1 MPANPLLPYLRSG
14 RTWAAT
20 AVALLALAARLTAQS
35 LPATPAAPAAPRDN
49 DTIVLSPFTVAGD
62 ADRGYQALNTLSGT
76 RLNSK
81 LEDLGASITVITKQ
95 QMDDLA
101 MLDINDVFRYEAS
114 TEGTDN
120 FTTFNRNRSGGVND
134 QVQSDPQKSNR
145 IRGMTTA
152 GQSAGGANT
161 AWGNFASNSN
171 IPFDPYNIA
180 AIEISRGPNSNL
192 FGLGSASGT
201 VNIVPSQ
208 ANPNRQVFL
217 SDLRIDSYG
226 GHRESFNVNLPLLPG
241 KVAVRVAAVNEDKA
255 FIRKPSS
262 ERINREFATL
272 LVRPFKNTTIR
283 ASMEHYY
290 NDYRRPN
297 SITARD
303 TTTEWKAAGSPTWD
317 PTTMMVTL
325 ANGTRSG
332 PFTAD
337 TASLALPGLGI
348 NTTIHTLPAGLIGGY
363 NGFYAH
369 PVVIIDN
376 NAIRGFT
383 VTKTNNPVTGTALP
397 TNPFNG
403 GNSTLRHLTSG
414 THIMRQR
421 DVLGPGG
428 LPLYIVPGTNDKS
441 IYDWSEY
448 NIVAPNHGTDRAKT
462 FSAEIEQ
469 IILSTSQHLLAA
481 RVGAFQQKYS
491 RRTYSFID
499 NLETVIY
506 VDVNEKQL
514 DGSANPYFKRPFVQA
529 TSPTVRYGP
538 QNAAILSAD
547 LAYQYTPGKLPRWLS
562 WIGQQRVGTHLEQNF
577 RDEWEFSTST
587 RVTDFDK
594 AWINPTAPRN
604 LIATAGIQNIAQ
616 RWYLGDNQGQNVDYG
631 PAATDNINGTYSL
644 TWFNNRTGTWVNDPV
659 TVDELLNNGQGA
671 RRRNEVRTLNATA
684 QSFFFNDRL
693 VTTFGFRRDRQRART
708 GAGAFVNPTTGRADT
723 SNTNI
728 FGPVVNYFTPA
739 GIGPINL
746 PGWVEQAGDTKTYGA
761 VVKATRWLNV
771 HVNKSDSFAPDIV
784 RQAVDSIGNVP
795 NPHGYV
801 TEWGVSFSAL
811 QNKLNVR
818 INRFQTKEL
827 YSRGS
832 EVGTLGNRY
841 LDMEGRPDGS
851 NNIQVSS
858 FRYFATQIA
867 RGRLAAQGIASPTAA
882 QLDPAVAKL
891 MGLSDEM
898 YTRLVYSGP
907 SQPQTVGTTDVSSK
921 GFELEATYNPTRNWR
936 MKFTGSQ
943 TRAQDDRVSP
953 EIYNWWQTRIPIW
966 TSLRTDVVPGDGK
979 GRLWWD
985 TSPGEFFPGGE
996 ARTPQTRW
1004 IQDQFG
1010 AYWAAATN
1018 AGRPRT
1024 QMREYRATAI
1034 SNYDF
1039 TEGVLR
1045 NFNFGGALRW
1055 ESKAS
1060 IGFMAGPAETSGPY
1074 QGAVLFLDNNKPI
1087 WDKARSYMDL
1097 SAGYRFK
1104 FFGDKV
1110 RAKAQL
1116 NVKNVLEGGRLQAIG
1131 VNPDGNPYAYRIIDP
1146 RQFILSCSFEL

>member
-1 MPANPLLPYLRSG
+1 MPNHPAPHPRSG
-14 RTWAAT
+14 FTRAAT
-20 AVALLALAARLTAQS
+20 GVAFLALAAHLTAQS
-35 LPATPAAPAAPRDN
+35 LPTAPAATAVPKGDE
-49 DTIVLSPFTVAGD
+49 TIVLSPFTVSSD

-81 LEDLGASITVITKQ
+81 LEDLGASITVVTKQ
-95 QMDDLA
+95 QMLDLA

-134 QVQSDPQKSNR
+134 QIHSDPQKSNR
-145 IRGMTTA
+145 IRGMTRA

-161 AWGNFASNSN
+161 AWGNFATISD
-171 IPFDPYNIA
+171 IPFDPYNVA

-208 ANPNRQVFL
+208 ANPNREAYL
-217 SDLRIDSYG
+217 ADLRFDSFG
-226 GHRESFNVNLPLLPG
+226 GHRESFSINTPLLPG
-241 KVAVRVAAVNEDKA
+241 KVAVRIAAVNEDKG
-255 FIRKPSS
+255 FIRQPSS
-262 ERINREFATL
+262 ERINREFATI
-272 LVRPFKNTTIR
+272 LVRPYKNTMIR
-283 ASMEHYY
+283 ASVEHY
-290 NDYRRPN
+290 NNNYRRPN

-303 TTTEWKAAGSPTWD
+303 TTAEWKAAGSPTWD

-325 ANGTRSG
+325 ANGAKSG
-332 PFTAD
+332 PFAAD
-337 TASLALPGLGI
+337 TASVALPGLGI
-348 NTTIHTLPAGLIGGY
+348 STTIHTLPAGLIGGY

-369 PVVIIDN
+369 PTVIVDN
-376 NAIRGFT
+376 NAIRAFT
-383 VTKTNNPVTGTALP
+383 ITKTNNAVTGTALP
-397 TNPFNG
+397 TNPFSG
-403 GNSTLRHLTSG
+403 GNSTLRYLTSG
-414 THIMRQR
+414 TNIMRQR
-421 DVLGPGG
+421 DVLGTGG
-428 LPLYIVPGTNDKS
+428 LPLYIVPGTTDKS

-448 NIVAPNHGTDRAKT
+448 NVVAPNHGTDKAKT

-469 IILSTSQHLLAA
+469 IILNTPQHLLAA
-481 RVGAFQQKYS
+481 RVGAFQQKFS
-491 RRTYSFID
+491 RRYYGYID

-514 DGSANPYFKRPFVQA
+514 DGTPNPYFKRPFVQA
-529 TSPTVRYGP
+529 TAPSITFNPT
-538 QNAAILSAD
+538 NLSIMSAD
-547 LAYQYTPGKLPRWLS
+547 LAYQLTPNKLPRWLS
-562 WIGQQRVGTHLEQNF
+562 WIGQQRVGAHAEQNVT
-577 RDEWEFSTST
+577 DSWQLTT
-587 RVTDFDK
+587 APRVTNTNV
-594 AWINPTAPRN
+594 AWINPTAALN
-604 LIATAGIQNIAQ
+604 LVGGQRIAE

-631 PAATDNINGTYSL
+631 AGATGNISGTYPL

-659 TVDELLNNGQGA
+659 TVAELLDNGQGA
-671 RRRNEVRTLNATA
+671 RRRNEIRTLNATA

-693 VTTFGFRRDRQRART
+693 VTTLGFRRDRQRART
-708 GAGAFVNPTTGRADT
+708 GAGAFVNPYTGLADT
-723 SNTNI
+723 SINNI
-728 FGPVVNYFTPA
+728 FGPTVNYFTSA
-739 GIGPINL
+739 GVGPINL
-746 PGWVEQAGDTKTYGA
+746 PGWVDQSGDTKTYGG
-761 VVKATRWLNV
+761 VVKLTRWLSV
-771 HVNKSDSFAPDIV
+771 HVNKSDSFAPDVV
-784 RQAVDSIGNVP
+784 RQAVDSTGNVP

-953 EIYNWWQTRIPIW
+953 EIYNWWQTRIPVW
-966 TSLRTDVVPGDGK
+966 TSLRTDVLPGDGK

-985 TSPGEFFPGGE
+985 TAPADYYSGGE
-996 ARTPQTRW
+996 TRTPQTRW

-1034 SNYDF
+1034 TNYDF
-1039 TEGVLR
+1039 TEGMLK

-1060 IGFMAGPAETSGPY
+1060 IGFMAAAPETSGPY

-1087 WDKARSYMDL
+1087 WDKARSYLDL
-1097 SAGYRFK
+1097 SAGYRFR

-1116 NVKNVLEGGRLQAIG
+1116 NVKNVFEGGRLQMIG
-1131 VNPDGNPYAYRIIDP
+1131 VNPDGQGYAYRIIDP

>member
-1 MPANPLLPYLRSG
+1 MINRQKICRRPYGSL
-14 RTWAAT
+14 
-20 AVALLALAARLTAQS
+20 ALSSLVTLALAARLAAQS
-35 LPATPAAPAAPRDN
+35 LPALKPAGSSSAKEE
-49 DTIVLSPFTVAGD
+49 TIVLSPFTVSSE

-81 LEDLGASITVITKQ
+81 LEDLGASITVVTKQ
-95 QMDDLA
+95 QMMDLA

-134 QVQSDPQKSNR
+134 QVQSDPQKANR

-201 VNIVPSQ
+201 VNVVPSQ
-208 ANPNRQVFL
+208 ANPNRQVFN
-217 SDLRIDSYG
+217 SDLRFDSYG
-226 GHRESFNVNLPLLPG
+226 GHRESLNINTPLLPG
-241 KVAVRVAAVNEDKA
+241 KLALRVAVVNEDKG
-255 FIRKPSS
+255 FMRKPSS
-262 ERINREFATL
+262 ERINREFATVL
-272 LVRPFKNTTIR
+272 ARPFKNTTIR
-283 ASMEHYY
+283 ASLEHYQ

-303 TTTEWKAAGSPTWD
+303 TTAEWKAAGSPTWD
-317 PTTMMVTL
+317 PITMMVTL
-325 ANGTRSG
+325 ANSTRSG
-332 PFTAD
+332 PFAAD
-337 TASLALPGLGI
+337 TASVALAGLGI
-348 NTTIHTLPAGLIGGY
+348 STTIHTLPVGLIGGY

-369 PVVIIDN
+369 PVVIVDN
-376 NAIRGFT
+376 NAIKGFT
-383 VTKTNNPVTGTALP
+383 ITKTNNAVTGTALP

-403 GNSTLRHLTSG
+403 GNSALRYLTSG
-414 THIMRQR
+414 TNIMRQR
-421 DVLGPGG
+421 DVLGAGG
-428 LPLYIVPGTNDKS
+428 LPLYIVPGTTDKS

-448 NIVAPNHGTDRAKT
+448 NVVSPNHGTDKARTA
-462 FSAEIEQ
+462 SAEIEQ
-469 IILSTSQHLLAA
+469 LIINTPQHTLAA
-481 RVGAFQQKYS
+481 RIGGFQQKFS
-491 RRTYSFID
+491 RRYYGYID

-514 DGSANPYFKRPFVQA
+514 DGTPNPYFKRPFIQA
-529 TSPTVRYGP
+529 TSPSINFNP
-538 QNAAILSAD
+538 ANLSIKSAD
-547 LAYQYTPGKLPRWLS
+547 LAYQLTPNKLPRWLS
-562 WIGQQRVGTHLEQNF
+562 WIGQQRFGGHAEQNITDSWAF
-577 RDEWEFSTST
+577 TSAP
-587 RVTDFDK
+587 RVSDINH
-594 AWINPTAPRN
+594 AWINPSAALN
-604 LIATAGIQNIAQ
+604 LVGGQNIAQ
-616 RWYLGDNQGQNVDYG
+616 RFYLGDNQGQNVEQG
-631 PAATDNINGTYSL
+631 ASSIDNINGNYPL
-644 TWFNNRTGTWVNDPV
+644 TWFNNRTGVWANEPV
-659 TVDELLNNGQGA
+659 AVTELLNNGQGS
-671 RRRNEVRTLNATA
+671 RRRNEIRTVNATA
-684 QSFFFNDRL
+684 QNFFFNDRL
-693 VTTFGFRRDRQRART
+693 VTTFGFRRDRQRSRS
-708 GAGAFVNPTTGRADT
+708 GASSFVNPTTGLADT
-723 SNTNI
+723 SINNI
-728 FGPVVNYFTPA
+728 FGPSVNYFTAA
-739 GIGPINL
+739 GVGPINL
-746 PGWVEQAGDTKTYGA
+746 PGWAEQRGDTKTYGA

-771 HVNKSDSFAPDIV
+771 HVNKSDSFAPDVV
-784 RQAVDSIGNVP
+784 RQAVDSAANVP

-801 TEWGVSFSAL
+801 TEWGVSISAL
-811 QNKLNVR
+811 QNKLNIR

-827 YSRGS
+827 FSRGS

-867 RGRLAAQGIASPTAA
+867 RGRLAAQGVANPTAA

-891 MGLSDEM
+891 MGIPDDM
-898 YTRLVYSGP
+898 YTRLVYSGA

-921 GFELEATYNPTRNWR
+921 GYEFEATYNPTRNWR

-953 EIYNWWQTRIPIW
+953 EIYNWWLKRVPVW
-966 TSLRTDVVPGDGK
+966 TSLRADVVPGDGK

-985 TSPGEFFPGGE
+985 TAPADFYSGGE
-996 ARTPQTRW
+996 TRTPQTRW

-1034 SNYDF
+1034 SNYSF
-1039 TEGVLR
+1039 TEGMLKD
-1045 NFNFGGALRW
+1045 FNLGGAVRW

-1060 IGFMAGPAETSGPY
+1060 IGFLAAAPETSGPY
-1074 QGAVLFLDNNKPI
+1074 QGAVLFLDSDKPI
-1087 WDKARSYMDL
+1087 WDKARAYLDL
-1097 SAGYRFK
+1097 SAGYRLK
-1104 FFGDKV
+1104 LLSSKV
-1110 RAKAQL
+1110 PTRLQL
-1116 NVKNVLEGGRLQAIG
+1116 NVKNAFEGGRLQAIG
-1131 VNPDGNPYAYRIIDP
+1131 VNPDGRGYAFRIIDP
-1146 RQFILSCSFEL
+1146 RQFILSASFEL